1 MHILVTGHRGFIGQN
16 MVKALA
22 PEHRVTGYEWGD
34 APYSLDG
41 VDQVIHLGGISS
53 TTCTD
58 EQALKD
64 KNYDFT
70 VDLVEQCVQRNIPI
84 QIASSASV
92 YGTQNTTFL
101 ETDQVDPQTPYAKSK
116 AAVEAFCG
124 GLETSS
130 PVQLF
135 RYFNVYGP
143 HEDHKGDQASPQ
155 HKFTKQAEQLGY
167 IKLFKGSENF
177 FRDFVP
183 VELVVEIHRAF
194 FNVRESGIWNVGT
207 GVPQSFFDVALS
219 ISDNIEWV
227 DMPLNLKAG
236 YQRYTCANTEKLT
249 EYVARACRRQRGL
262 CGDQGG
268 HQ

>member
-16 MVKALA
+16 MVEALA
-22 PEHRVTGYEWGD
+22 SEHVVTGYEWGD
-34 APYSLDG
+34 APYSLEG
-41 VDQVIHLGGISS
+41 IDQVIHLGGISS

-58 EQALKD
+58 KQVLKD

-70 VDLVEQCVQRNIPI
+70 VELVKQCVQRNIPI

-92 YGTQNTTFL
+92 YGIQNTTFS
-101 ETDQVDPQTPYAKSK
+101 ETDPVDPRTLYAKSK
-116 AAVEAFCG
+116 ADVEAFCG
-124 GLETSS
+124 GLQASS

-143 HEDHKGDQASPQ
+143 HEEHKGDQASPQ
-155 HKFTKQAEQLGY
+155 HKFSRQVEELGY

-177 FRDFVP
+177 YRDFVP
-183 VELVVEIHRAF
+183 VEFVVEVHKAF
-194 FNVRESGIWNVGT
+194 FNVQESGVWNVGT

-227 DMPLNLKAG
+227 DMPENLRLG
-236 YQRYTCANTEKLT
+236 YQKYTCANTKKLM
-249 EYVARACRRQRGL
+249 RHL
-262 CGDQGG
+262 
-268 HQ
+268 

>member
-1 MHILVTGHRGFIGQN
+1 MRILITGYKGFIGQN
-16 MVKALA
+16 MVNHFSPDHDL
-22 PEHRVTGYEWGD
+22 VLYEWGEQ
-34 APYSLDG
+34 PPSLDG
-41 VDQVIHLGGISS
+41 VDRVIHLGAISS

-70 VDLVEQCVQRNIPI
+70 VDLVKQCVQRNIPI

-92 YGTQNTTFL
+92 YGIQNTTFL
-101 ETDQVDPQTPYAKSK
+101 ETDPVDPQTPYAKSK

-124 GLETSS
+124 GLETSP

-183 VELVVEIHRAF
+183 VEFVVEVHKAF
-194 FNVRESGIWNVGT
+194 FNVQESGIWNVGT

-227 DMPLNLKAG
+227 DMPIDLKAG
-236 YQRYTCANTEKLT
+236 YQRYTCANTEKLM
-249 EYVARACRRQRGL
+249 RHL
-262 CGDQGG
+262 
-268 HQ
+268 

>member
-1 MHILVTGHRGFIGQN
+1 MRILVTGHRGFIGQN
-16 MVKALA
+16 MVKALTS
-22 PEHRVTGYEWGD
+22 EHTVTGYEWGD
-34 APYSLDG
+34 APYSLDS

-70 VDLVEQCVQRNIPI
+70 VDLVGQCVQRNIPI

-92 YGTQNTTFL
+92 YGTKNTTFK
-101 ETDQVDPQTPYAKSK
+101 ETDPVNPQTAYAKSK
-116 AAVEAFCG
+116 AAIEAFCG
-124 GLETSS
+124 GLKASS

-143 HEDHKGDQASPQ
+143 HEDHKGDQTSPQ
-155 HKFTKQAEQLGY
+155 HKFMRQVEQLGY
-167 IKLFKGSENF
+167 IKLFKGSEDF
-177 FRDFVP
+177 LRDFVP
-183 VELVVEIHRAF
+183 VEFVVEVHKAF
-194 FNVRESGIWNVGT
+194 FNVQESGIWNVGT

-227 DMPLNLKAG
+227 DMPENLKAG
-236 YQRYTCANTEKLT
+236 YQKYTCADTAKLDQ
-249 EYVARACRRQRGL
+249 YLCCR
-262 CGDQGG
+262 
-268 HQ
+268 